1 MTGRESHHELEGEE
15 HDHDDFVSFVA
26 DLAPAASLEA
36 LKAKVAAALAIP
48 GVLRV
53 KGRAA
58 IAGKAAAAVVQ
69 AVGPRVE
76 AAFAPGAA
84 ERPRGHRPS
93 RHGPRGC
100 RRRARLGDAPP
111 RRRRRAHR

>member
-26 DLAPAASLEA
+26 GLTPAASPRCA
-36 LKAKVAAALAIP
+36 PCARRGGARGP

-58 IAGKAAAAVVQ
+58 VAGKAAPAVVQ

-76 AAFAPGAA
+76 TFV
-84 ERPRGHRPS
+84 
-93 RHGPRGC
+93 
-100 RRRARLGDAPP
+100 RARRGRAGGLVVIGLRDMDRAAIAAALGG
-111 RRRRRAHR
+111 